1 MNDGEH
7 KEKLTHYIY
16 SSAAT
21 VDFSHDDII
30 SLLEVARKNNAK
42 LGVTGMLLYDNGS
55 FFQILEGQ
63 PQVVDSI
70 YEKIEK
76 DKRHNQVKKIICEE
90 IEKRDFA
97 EWTMGHAGL
106 TRAELLKIEGFNDF
120 FQGQKN
126 LIDLDEGRAKTLLN
140 AFKEGKWR
148 SAIN

>member
-1 MNDGEH
+1 MTDEEH

-21 VDFSHDDII
+21 IDFSQDDIVA
-30 SLLEVARKNNAK
+30 LLNTARKNNAK
-42 LGVTGMLLYDNGS
+42 QGVTGMLLYDNGS
-55 FFQILEGQ
+55 FFQILEGP
-63 PQVVDSI
+63 PQVVENI

-90 IEKRDFA
+90 IEERDFA

-106 TRAELLKIEGFNDF
+106 TRTDLLKIEGFNDF
-120 FQGQKN
+120 FQGQKS
-126 LIDLDEGRAKTLLN
+126 LIDLDEGRAKTLLK